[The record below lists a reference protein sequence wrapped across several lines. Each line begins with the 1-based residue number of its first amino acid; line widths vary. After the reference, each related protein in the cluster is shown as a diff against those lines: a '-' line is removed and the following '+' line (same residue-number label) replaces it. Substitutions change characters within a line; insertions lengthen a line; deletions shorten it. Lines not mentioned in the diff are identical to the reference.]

1 MLKRLHG
8 GALVAFAFA
17 FGCGPKAST
26 DLLSASAWKSRPSD
40 AALAQL
46 ALINPVW
53 RERGHNAAGSMPMGN
68 GELGAN
74 VWVEDNGDLVLL
86 ISHTDSFSEA
96 ERLLKLGR
104 VRIVCEPPLSMDASF
119 TQTLLLARG
128 ALQIQ
133 AGDARIELIIDAASP
148 SIFIRMESDSA
159 RTMTATLEP
168 WRTTERSFTGDELKS
183 SWLMHDAPAT
193 IEVKESADVLV
204 VDPDAVVWYHRN
216 EFSYAPMSL
225 EHQGLASVASA
236 VEDPLILRT
245 FGGRIEG
252 EGFARVDRVTMKSTA
267 PATEATLHITA
278 SCSQAD
284 DLDGWLERLQ
294 ERAASVPD
302 FTEVSARTAAWWSA
316 RWTNSFVFIES
327 APAKSI
333 LENAHPLRIGYDSNG
348 QNQFA
353 GEIKEVRFVTADTSV
368 VVASENGAKL
378 ELAPEL
384 EASVDFTIDA
394 WVKPASANLTGRIA
408 DKLTAGGSDGFLFD
422 LQNGKLRAIV
432 GDALLQSQ
440 ASLSTERISH
450 VALVFQSGVLQLYVD
465 DVLVGESAQ
474 AALATQGATTLEEAY
489 ALQRFVTLAA
499 TRGAF
504 PVKFNGSIFTIAP
517 APINGKPF
525 NDDWRAWGGA
535 FWWQNTRLPYH
546 GMLARGDGDSMQ
558 SLFAFYSRLLPIA
571 KARARIYYG
580 ASGAYFPETMTTFG
594 GYSNEDY
601 GWNREGKAV
610 GDVDCA
616 WWRWAWNQGPELVA
630 LMLDHW
636 DYTHD
641 RAQLDAQT
649 IPMASAVLEYF
660 ATRFSLDAN
669 GVLVITPTQSLETY
683 WTGVVNDLPAIAGIR
698 EITSRLCALPSD
710 AGSSADRALW
720 ERMRAACPALPTV
733 KNAATGVET
742 FAAAE
747 KFDPQRSNCENPEL
761 SAVWPFNFS
770 GVGRGDL
777 AMGRA
782 SYAARIER
790 FVNGWPQDGQQ
801 AARLGL
807 ADEAAS
813 IVLAKSR
820 NTNKAFRFPTF
831 WGPNFDWV
839 PDQCHGG
846 NLLTTMQEMLLQSVG
861 DKIIVCPALP
871 KSWSGKF
878 RLHAAHNTTVTAS
891 LKDGAVEWMTVDPSS
906 RAKDVEFGE
915 GWSLR

>member
-8 GALVAFAFA
+8 GALVAFVLV

-26 DLLSASAWKSRPSD
+26 DLLSASAWKSRPND

-204 VDPDAVVWYHRN
+204 VDPDAVVWYHRY

-517 APINGKPF
+517 APINGK
-525 NDDWRAWGGA
+525 RSTTIG
-535 FWWQNTRLPYH
+535 
-546 GMLARGDGDSMQ
+546 ARGVE
-558 SLFAFYSRLLPIA
+558 R
-571 KARARIYYG
+571 
-580 ASGAYFPETMTTFG
+580 SGG
-594 GYSNEDY
+594 
-601 GWNREGKAV
+601 R
-610 GDVDCA
+610 
-616 WWRWAWNQGPELVA
+616 
-630 LMLDHW
+630 
-636 DYTHD
+636 
-641 RAQLDAQT
+641 
-649 IPMASAVLEYF
+649 
-660 ATRFSLDAN
+660 TR
-669 GVLVITPTQSLETY
+669 
-683 WTGVVNDLPAIAGIR
+683 
-698 EITSRLCALPSD
+698 
-710 AGSSADRALW
+710 
-720 ERMRAACPALPTV
+720 ACPITACLR
-733 KNAATGVET
+733 VEM
-742 FAAAE
+742 AI
-747 KFDPQRSNCENPEL
+747 RC
-761 SAVWPFNFS
+761 
-770 GVGRGDL
+770 
-777 AMGRA
+777 
-782 SYAARIER
+782 
-790 FVNGWPQDGQQ
+790 
-801 AARLGL
+801 
-807 ADEAAS
+807 
-813 IVLAKSR
+813 SR
-820 NTNKAFRFPTF
+820 
-831 WGPNFDWV
+831 
-839 PDQCHGG
+839 
-846 NLLTTMQEMLLQSVG
+846 
-861 DKIIVCPALP
+861 
-871 KSWSGKF
+871 
-878 RLHAAHNTTVTAS
+878 
-891 LKDGAVEWMTVDPSS
+891 SS
-906 RAKDVEFGE
+906 RSIRDCFRSRRRGRKSITARVARTSPK
-915 GWSLR
+915 R